1 MKGVKYMWRFF
12 IYSLIGVIFFFVPI
26 SIYGQ
31 STIMI
36 DHIVQWITL
45 LVKPVLPYYVLV
57 LIIIG
62 AIHPFINQRWNES
75 KTSMIF
81 SFFKVIGIFIA
92 FMVVFNVGP
101 AFVLKDNIGPFLYE
115 KLAIPLSVLIP
126 IGAIFLSFLV
136 GFGLLE
142 FIGVICRPIMRPI
155 FKTPGKS
162 AVDAV
167 ASFVG
172 SYSIGLLITNKVY
185 KSGGYTHKEAVVVAT
200 GFSTV
205 SATFM
210 IIVANTL
217 GIIQHWNL
225 YFWFTL
231 VVTFIVTA
239 ITVQLPPIRFEKK
252 TTYENQS
259 YKKEVRRDMP
269 LLKEPWLE
277 AKLAVKQ
284 SKTLIENVIENLR
297 DGVIMTIA
305 ILPSIMSIGFLGLII
320 TEYTPVIEYI
330 SYIFYPFISIF
341 PVENISVLAQ
351 ASTISIVE
359 MLLPAAIAQSADLA
373 TRFTVA
379 VMSVSAIIF
388 FSSVVPVILS
398 TEIKISVWKL
408 VLIWFE
414 RVVFTLLI
422 TIPFALW
429 IF

>member
-1 MKGVKYMWRFF
+1 MWKFF
-12 IYSLIGVIFFFVPI
+12 IYSLIGIICFFVPI
-26 SIYGQ
+26 TINGK
-31 STIMI
+31 STILI
-36 DHIVQWITL
+36 DHIVQWITF
-45 LVKPVLPYYVLV
+45 LVNPILPYYVLL

-62 AIHPFINQRWNES
+62 ALHPFINKKWNKS
-75 KTSMIF
+75 KTDIIF
-81 SFFKVIGIFIA
+81 SLFKVLGVFIA
-92 FMVVFNVGP
+92 FMIVFDFGP
-101 AFVLKDNIGPFLYE
+101 GFVLKESIGPFLYD

-126 IGAIFLSFLV
+126 VGAILLTFLV
-136 GFGLLE
+136 GYGLLE
-142 FIGVICRPIMRPI
+142 FIGVIMRPVMKPI

-185 KSGGYTHKEAVVVAT
+185 KNGGYTHKEAVIVAT

-205 SATFM
+205 SAIFM

-217 GIIQHWNL
+217 GIIEHWNL

-231 VVTFIVTA
+231 AVTFIVTA
-239 ITVQLPPIRFEKK
+239 ITVQLPPIRFEKN
-252 TTYENQS
+252 TTYQNQP
-259 YKKEVRRDMP
+259 YKEEKRRNMP
-269 LLKEPWLE
+269 LLKESWLE
-277 AKLAVKQ
+277 AKLAVKNAD
-284 SKTLIENVIENLR
+284 SLIGNVRENLR
-297 DGVIMTIA
+297 DGVVMTIA
-305 ILPSIMSIGFLGLII
+305 ILLSIMSIGFLGLII
-320 TEYTPVIEYI
+320 AEYTPIIEYV

-341 PVENISVLAQ
+341 PVQDVAILAQ

-359 MLLPAAIAQSADLA
+359 MLLPAAIAQTADLA
-373 TRFTVA
+373 TRFIVA

-398 TEIKISVWKL
+398 TEIKISVGKL

-414 RVVFTLLI
+414 RVVLTLLI

-429 IF
+429 LF

>member
-1 MKGVKYMWRFF
+1 MWKFF
-12 IYSLIGVIFFFVPI
+12 VYSLIGIIFFFVPI
-26 SIYGQ
+26 TISGQ

-36 DHIVQWITL
+36 DHIVQWISKL
-45 LVKPVLPYYVLV
+45 LNPILPYYVLI
-57 LIIIG
+57 LILIG
-62 AIHPFINQRWNES
+62 AAHPFINKKWNKS
-75 KTSMIF
+75 KTDIVF
-81 SFFKVIGIFIA
+81 SLFKVIGVFIA
-92 FMVVFNVGP
+92 FMVVFDFGP
-101 AFVLKDNIGPFLYE
+101 GFVLKESIGPFLYE

-126 IGAIFLSFLV
+126 IGAIFLSFLI

-185 KSGGYTHKEAVVVAT
+185 KNGGYTHKEAVVVAT

-217 GIIQHWNL
+217 GIIEYWNL

-231 VVTFIVTA
+231 AVTFIVTA
-239 ITVQLPPIRFEKK
+239 ITVQIPPIRTEK
-252 TTYENQS
+252 TTTYQDQP
-259 YKKEVRRDMP
+259 YKEEIRRDMP
-269 LLKEPWLE
+269 LLKESWLE
-277 AKLAVKQ
+277 AKIAVKN

-297 DGVIMTIA
+297 DGVVMTIA
-305 ILPSIMSIGFLGLII
+305 ILPSIMSIGFLGLIVA
-320 TEYTPVIEYI
+320 EYTPIIEYI
-330 SYIFYPFISIF
+330 SYIFYPIISIF
-341 PVENISVLAQ
+341 PVSDVAVLAQ

-398 TEIKISVWKL
+398 TEVKISVGKL
-408 VLIWFE
+408 VIIWFE

>member
-1 MKGVKYMWRFF
+1 MWKFF
-12 IYSLIGVIFFFVPI
+12 VYSLIGIIFFFVPI
-26 SIYGQ
+26 TISGQ

-36 DHIVQWITL
+36 DHIVQWISKL
-45 LVKPVLPYYVLV
+45 LNPILPYYVLI
-57 LIIIG
+57 LILIG
-62 AIHPFINQRWNES
+62 AAHPFINKKWNKS
-75 KTSMIF
+75 KTDIVF
-81 SFFKVIGIFIA
+81 SLFKVIGVFIA
-92 FMVVFNVGP
+92 FMVVFDFGP
-101 AFVLKDNIGPFLYE
+101 GFVLTESIGPFLYE

-126 IGAIFLSFLV
+126 IGAIFLSFLI

-185 KSGGYTHKEAVVVAT
+185 KDGGYTHKEAVVVAT

-217 GIIQHWNL
+217 GIIEYWNL

-231 VVTFIVTA
+231 AVTFIVTA
-239 ITVQLPPIRFEKK
+239 ITVQIPPIRTEK
-252 TTYENQS
+252 TSTYQDQS
-259 YKKEVRRDMP
+259 YKEEIRRDMP
-269 LLKEPWLE
+269 LLKESWLE
-277 AKLAVKQ
+277 AKIAVKN
-284 SKTLIENVIENLR
+284 SKTLIENITENLR
-297 DGVIMTIA
+297 DGVVMTVA

-320 TEYTPVIEYI
+320 AEYTPIIEYI
-330 SYIFYPFISIF
+330 SYIFYPIISIF
-341 PVENISVLAQ
+341 PVSDVAVLAQ

-359 MLLPAAIAQSADLA
+359 MLLPAALAQSADLA
-373 TRFTVA
+373 TRFIVA

-398 TEIKISVWKL
+398 TEVKISVGKL
-408 VLIWFE
+408 VIIWFE

>member
-1 MKGVKYMWRFF
+1 MWKFF
-12 IYSLIGVIFFFVPI
+12 VYSLIGIIFFFVPI
-26 SIYGQ
+26 TISGQ

-36 DHIVQWITL
+36 DHIVQWISKL
-45 LVKPVLPYYVLV
+45 LNPILPYYVLI
-57 LIIIG
+57 LILIG
-62 AIHPFINQRWNES
+62 AAHPFINKKWNKS
-75 KTSMIF
+75 KTDIVF
-81 SFFKVIGIFIA
+81 SLFKVIGVFIA
-92 FMVVFNVGP
+92 FMVVFDFGP
-101 AFVLKDNIGPFLYE
+101 GFVLTESIGPFLYE

-126 IGAIFLSFLV
+126 IGAIFLSFLI

-185 KSGGYTHKEAVVVAT
+185 KDGGYTHKEAVVVAT

-210 IIVANTL
+210 IFVANTL
-217 GIIQHWNL
+217 GIIEYWNL

-231 VVTFIVTA
+231 AVTFIVTA
-239 ITVQLPPIRFEKK
+239 ITVQIPPIRIEK
-252 TTYENQS
+252 TSTYQDQP
-259 YKKEVRRDMP
+259 YKEEIRRDMP
-269 LLKEPWLE
+269 LLKESWLE
-277 AKLAVKQ
+277 AKIAIKN
-284 SKTLIENVIENLR
+284 SKTLIENITENLR
-297 DGVIMTIA
+297 DGVVMTIA

-320 TEYTPVIEYI
+320 AEYTPIIEYI
-330 SYIFYPFISIF
+330 SYIFYPIISIF
-341 PVENISVLAQ
+341 PVSDVAVLAQ

-373 TRFTVA
+373 TRFIVA

-398 TEIKISVWKL
+398 TEVKISVGKL
-408 VLIWFE
+408 VIIWFE

>member
-1 MKGVKYMWRFF
+1 MWKFF
-12 IYSLIGVIFFFVPI
+12 IYSLIGIICFFVPI
-26 SIYGQ
+26 TINGK
-31 STIMI
+31 STILI
-36 DHIVQWITL
+36 DHIVQWITF
-45 LVKPVLPYYVLV
+45 LVNPILPYYVLL

-62 AIHPFINQRWNES
+62 ALHPFINKKWNKS
-75 KTSMIF
+75 KTDIIF
-81 SFFKVIGIFIA
+81 SLFKVLGVFIA
-92 FMVVFNVGP
+92 FMIVFDFGP
-101 AFVLKDNIGPFLYE
+101 GFVLKESIGPFLYD

-126 IGAIFLSFLV
+126 VGAILLTFLV
-136 GFGLLE
+136 GYGLLE
-142 FIGVICRPIMRPI
+142 FIGVIMRPVMKPI

-185 KSGGYTHKEAVVVAT
+185 KNGGYTHKEAVIVAT

-217 GIIQHWNL
+217 GIIEHWNL

-231 VVTFIVTA
+231 AVTFIVTA
-239 ITVQLPPIRFEKK
+239 ITVQLPPIRFEKN
-252 TTYENQS
+252 TTYQNQP
-259 YKKEVRRDMP
+259 YKEEKRTNMP
-269 LLKEPWLE
+269 LLKESWLE
-277 AKLAVKQ
+277 AKLAVKNAD
-284 SKTLIENVIENLR
+284 SLIGNVRENLR
-297 DGVIMTIA
+297 DGVVMTIA

-320 TEYTPVIEYI
+320 AEYTPIIEYV

-341 PVENISVLAQ
+341 PVQDVAILAQ

-359 MLLPAAIAQSADLA
+359 MLLPAAIAQTADLA
-373 TRFTVA
+373 TRFIVA

-398 TEIKISVWKL
+398 TEIKISVGKL

-414 RVVFTLLI
+414 RVVLTLLI

-429 IF
+429 LF

>member
-1 MKGVKYMWRFF
+1 MWRFF
-12 IYSLIGVIFFFVPI
+12 IYSLIGIIFFFVPVTI
-26 SIYGQ
+26 HGQ

-45 LVKPVLPYYVLV
+45 IVKPVLPYYVLI

-62 AIHPFINQRWNES
+62 AIHPFLNQRWNES
-75 KTSMIF
+75 KTNIIF
-81 SFFKVIGIFIA
+81 SLFKVVGVFIA
-92 FMVVFNVGP
+92 FMVVFNIGP
-101 AFVLKDNIGPFLYE
+101 AFVLKESIGPFLYE

-185 KSGGYTHKEAVVVAT
+185 KSGSYTHKEAVVVAT

-217 GIIQHWNL
+217 GIIQYWNL

-239 ITVQLPPIRFEKK
+239 ITVQLPPIRFEQH
-252 TTYENQS
+252 TTYKDQP
-259 YKKEVRRDMP
+259 YKKEIRRNMP
-269 LLKEPWLE
+269 LLKESWLE

-284 SKTLIENVIENLR
+284 SKSLMEHVFENLR
-297 DGVIMTIA
+297 DGVVMTIA
-305 ILPSIMSIGFLGLII
+305 ILPSIMSIGFLGLVIA
-320 TEYTPVIEYI
+320 EFTPVIEYI

-341 PVENISVLAQ
+341 PVENVGVLAQ

-398 TEIKISVWKL
+398 TEIKISVGKL

-414 RVVFTLLI
+414 RVVLILLI

>member
-1 MKGVKYMWRFF
+1 MWKFF
-12 IYSLIGVIFFFVPI
+12 IYSLIGIICFFVPI
-26 SIYGQ
+26 TINGK
-31 STIMI
+31 STILI
-36 DHIVQWITL
+36 DHIVQWITF
-45 LVKPVLPYYVLV
+45 LVNPILPYYVLL

-62 AIHPFINQRWNES
+62 ALHPFINKKWNKS
-75 KTSMIF
+75 KTDIIF
-81 SFFKVIGIFIA
+81 SLFKVLGVFIA
-92 FMVVFNVGP
+92 FMIVFDFGP
-101 AFVLKDNIGPFLYE
+101 GFVLKESIGPFLYD

-126 IGAIFLSFLV
+126 VGAILLTFLV
-136 GFGLLE
+136 GYGLLE
-142 FIGVICRPIMRPI
+142 FIGVIMRPVMKPI

-185 KSGGYTHKEAVVVAT
+185 KNGGYTHKEAVIVAT

-217 GIIQHWNL
+217 GIIEHWNL

-231 VVTFIVTA
+231 AVTFIVTA
-239 ITVQLPPIRFEKK
+239 ITVQLPPIRFEKN
-252 TTYENQS
+252 TTYQNQP
-259 YKKEVRRDMP
+259 YKEEKRRNMP
-269 LLKEPWLE
+269 LLKESWLE
-277 AKLAVKQ
+277 AKLAVKNAD
-284 SKTLIENVIENLR
+284 SLIGNVRENLR
-297 DGVIMTIA
+297 DGVVMTIA
-305 ILPSIMSIGFLGLII
+305 ILLSIMSIGFLGLII
-320 TEYTPVIEYI
+320 AEYTPIIEYV

-341 PVENISVLAQ
+341 PVQDVAILAQ

-359 MLLPAAIAQSADLA
+359 MLLPAAIAQTADLA
-373 TRFTVA
+373 TRFIVA
-379 VMSVSAIIF
+379 VMSVSAIIS

-398 TEIKISVWKL
+398 TEIKISVGKL

-414 RVVFTLLI
+414 RVVLTLLI

-429 IF
+429 LF

>member
-1 MKGVKYMWRFF
+1 MWKFF
-12 IYSLIGVIFFFVPI
+12 IYSLIGIICFFVPI
-26 SIYGQ
+26 TINGK
-31 STIMI
+31 STILI
-36 DHIVQWITL
+36 DHIVQWITY
-45 LVKPVLPYYVLV
+45 LVNPILPYYVLL

-62 AIHPFINQRWNES
+62 ALHPFINKKWNKS
-75 KTSMIF
+75 KTDIIF
-81 SFFKVIGIFIA
+81 SLFKVLGVFIA
-92 FMVVFNVGP
+92 FMIVFDFGP
-101 AFVLKDNIGPFLYE
+101 GFVLKESIGPFLYD

-126 IGAIFLSFLV
+126 VGAILLTFLV
-136 GFGLLE
+136 GYGLLE
-142 FIGVICRPIMRPI
+142 FIGVIMRPVMRPI

-185 KSGGYTHKEAVVVAT
+185 KKGGYTHKEAVIVAT

-217 GIIQHWNL
+217 GIIEHWNL

-231 VVTFIVTA
+231 AVTFIVTA
-239 ITVQLPPIRFEKK
+239 ITVQLPPIRFEKN
-252 TTYENQS
+252 TTYQNQP
-259 YKKEVRRDMP
+259 YKEEKRRNMP
-269 LLKEPWLE
+269 LLKESWLE
-277 AKLAVKQ
+277 AKLAVKNAD
-284 SKTLIENVIENLR
+284 SLIGNVRENLR
-297 DGVIMTIA
+297 DGVVMTIA

-320 TEYTPVIEYI
+320 AEYTPIIEYV

-341 PVENISVLAQ
+341 PVQDVAILAQ

-359 MLLPAAIAQSADLA
+359 MLLPAAIAQTADLA
-373 TRFTVA
+373 TRFIVG

-398 TEIKISVWKL
+398 TEIKISVGKL

-414 RVVFTLLI
+414 RVVLTLLI

-429 IF
+429 LF

>member
-1 MKGVKYMWRFF
+1 MWKFF
-12 IYSLIGVIFFFVPI
+12 IYSLIGIICFFVPI
-26 SIYGQ
+26 TINGK
-31 STIMI
+31 STILI
-36 DHIVQWITL
+36 DHIVQWITF
-45 LVKPVLPYYVLV
+45 LVNPILPYYVLL

-62 AIHPFINQRWNES
+62 ALHPFINKKWNKS
-75 KTSMIF
+75 KTDIIF
-81 SFFKVIGIFIA
+81 SLFKVLGVFIA
-92 FMVVFNVGP
+92 FMIVFDFGP
-101 AFVLKDNIGPFLYE
+101 GFVLKESIGPFLYD

-126 IGAIFLSFLV
+126 VGAILLTFLV
-136 GFGLLE
+136 GYGLLE
-142 FIGVICRPIMRPI
+142 FIGVIMRPVMKPI

-185 KSGGYTHKEAVVVAT
+185 KNGGYTHKEAVIVAT

-217 GIIQHWNL
+217 GIIEHWNL

-231 VVTFIVTA
+231 AVTFIVTA
-239 ITVQLPPIRFEKK
+239 ITVQLPPIRFEKN
-252 TTYENQS
+252 TTYQNQP
-259 YKKEVRRDMP
+259 YKEEKRRNMP
-269 LLKEPWLE
+269 LLKESWLE
-277 AKLAVKQ
+277 AKLAVKNAD
-284 SKTLIENVIENLR
+284 SLIGNVRENLR
-297 DGVIMTIA
+297 DGVVMTIA

-320 TEYTPVIEYI
+320 AEYTPIIEYV

-341 PVENISVLAQ
+341 PVQDVAILAQ

-359 MLLPAAIAQSADLA
+359 MLLPAAIAQTADLA
-373 TRFTVA
+373 TRFIVA

-398 TEIKISVWKL
+398 T
-408 VLIWFE
+408 
-414 RVVFTLLI
+414 
-422 TIPFALW
+422 
-429 IF
+429 

>member
-1 MKGVKYMWRFF
+1 MWKFF
-12 IYSLIGVIFFFVPI
+12 IYSLIGIICFFVPI
-26 SIYGQ
+26 TINGK
-31 STIMI
+31 STILI
-36 DHIVQWITL
+36 DHIVQWITF
-45 LVKPVLPYYVLV
+45 LVNPILPYYVLL

-62 AIHPFINQRWNES
+62 ALHSFINKKWNKS
-75 KTSMIF
+75 KTDIIF
-81 SFFKVIGIFIA
+81 SLFKVLGVFIA
-92 FMVVFNVGP
+92 FMIVFDFGP
-101 AFVLKDNIGPFLYE
+101 GFVLKESIGPFLYD

-126 IGAIFLSFLV
+126 VGAILLTFLV
-136 GFGLLE
+136 GYGLLE
-142 FIGVICRPIMRPI
+142 FIGVIMRPVMKPI

-185 KSGGYTHKEAVVVAT
+185 KNGGYTHKEAVIVAT

-217 GIIQHWNL
+217 GIIEHWNL

-231 VVTFIVTA
+231 AVTFIVTA
-239 ITVQLPPIRFEKK
+239 ITVQLPPIRFEKN
-252 TTYENQS
+252 TTYQNQP
-259 YKKEVRRDMP
+259 YKEEKRRNMP
-269 LLKEPWLE
+269 LLKESWLE
-277 AKLAVKQ
+277 AKLAVKNAD
-284 SKTLIENVIENLR
+284 SLIGNVRENLR
-297 DGVIMTIA
+297 DGVVMTIA

-320 TEYTPVIEYI
+320 AEYTPIIEYV

-341 PVENISVLAQ
+341 PVQDVAILAQ

-359 MLLPAAIAQSADLA
+359 MLLPAAIAQTADLA
-373 TRFTVA
+373 TRFIVA

-398 TEIKISVWKL
+398 TEIKISVGKL

-414 RVVFTLLI
+414 RVVLILLI

-429 IF
+429 LF

>member
-1 MKGVKYMWRFF
+1 MWKFF
-12 IYSLIGVIFFFVPI
+12 IYSLIGIICFFVPI
-26 SIYGQ
+26 TINGK
-31 STIMI
+31 STILI
-36 DHIVQWITL
+36 DHIVQWITY
-45 LVKPVLPYYVLV
+45 LVNPILPYYVLL

-62 AIHPFINQRWNES
+62 ALHPFINKKWNKS
-75 KTSMIF
+75 KTDIIF
-81 SFFKVIGIFIA
+81 SLFKVLGVFIA
-92 FMVVFNVGP
+92 FMIVFDFGP
-101 AFVLKDNIGPFLYE
+101 GFVLKESIGPFLYD

-126 IGAIFLSFLV
+126 VGAILLTFLV
-136 GFGLLE
+136 GYGLLE
-142 FIGVICRPIMRPI
+142 FIGVIMRPVMRPI

-185 KSGGYTHKEAVVVAT
+185 KKVGYTHKEAVIVAT

-217 GIIQHWNL
+217 GIIEHWNL

-231 VVTFIVTA
+231 AVTFIVTA
-239 ITVQLPPIRFEKK
+239 ITVQLPPIRFEKN
-252 TTYENQS
+252 TTYQNQP
-259 YKKEVRRDMP
+259 YKEEKRRNMP
-269 LLKEPWLE
+269 LLKESWLE
-277 AKLAVKQ
+277 AKLAVKNAD
-284 SKTLIENVIENLR
+284 SLIGNVRENLR
-297 DGVIMTIA
+297 DGVVMTIA

-320 TEYTPVIEYI
+320 AEYTPIIEYV

-341 PVENISVLAQ
+341 PVQDVAILAQ

-359 MLLPAAIAQSADLA
+359 MLLPAAIAQTADLA
-373 TRFTVA
+373 TRFIVG

-398 TEIKISVWKL
+398 TEIKISVGKL

-414 RVVFTLLI
+414 RVVLTLLI

-429 IF
+429 LF

>member
-1 MKGVKYMWRFF
+1 MWKFF
-12 IYSLIGVIFFFVPI
+12 IYSLIGIICFFVPI
-26 SIYGQ
+26 TINGK
-31 STIMI
+31 STILI
-36 DHIVQWITL
+36 DHIVQWITF
-45 LVKPVLPYYVLV
+45 LVNPILPYYVLL

-62 AIHPFINQRWNES
+62 ALHPFINKKWNKS
-75 KTSMIF
+75 KTDIIF
-81 SFFKVIGIFIA
+81 SLFKVLGVFIA
-92 FMVVFNVGP
+92 FMIVFDFGP
-101 AFVLKDNIGPFLYE
+101 GFVLKESIGPFLYD

-126 IGAIFLSFLV
+126 VGAILLTFLV
-136 GFGLLE
+136 VYGLLE
-142 FIGVICRPIMRPI
+142 FIGVIMRPVMRPI

-185 KSGGYTHKEAVVVAT
+185 KNGGYTHKEAVIVAT

-217 GIIQHWNL
+217 GIIEHWNL

-231 VVTFIVTA
+231 AVTFIVTA
-239 ITVQLPPIRFEKK
+239 ITVQLPPIRFEKN
-252 TTYENQS
+252 TTYQNQP
-259 YKKEVRRDMP
+259 YKEEKRRNMP
-269 LLKEPWLE
+269 LLKESWLE
-277 AKLAVKQ
+277 AKLAVKNAD
-284 SKTLIENVIENLR
+284 SLIGNVRENLR
-297 DGVIMTIA
+297 DGVVMTIA

-320 TEYTPVIEYI
+320 AEYTPIIEYV

-341 PVENISVLAQ
+341 PVQDVAILAQ

-359 MLLPAAIAQSADLA
+359 MLLPAAIAQTADLA
-373 TRFTVA
+373 TRFIVA

-398 TEIKISVWKL
+398 TEIKISVGKL

-414 RVVFTLLI
+414 RVVLTLLI

-429 IF
+429 LF

>member
-1 MKGVKYMWRFF
+1 MWRFF
-12 IYSLIGVIFFFVPI
+12 IYSLIGIIFFFVPVTI
-26 SIYGQ
+26 HGQ

-45 LVKPVLPYYVLV
+45 IVKPVLPYYVLI

-62 AIHPFINQRWNES
+62 AIHPFLNQRWNES
-75 KTSMIF
+75 KTNIIF
-81 SFFKVIGIFIA
+81 SLFKVVGVFIA
-92 FMVVFNVGP
+92 FMVVFNIGP
-101 AFVLKDNIGPFLYE
+101 AFVLKESIGPFLYE

-172 SYSIGLLITNKVY
+172 SYLIGLLITNKVY
-185 KSGGYTHKEAVVVAT
+185 KSGSYTHKEAVVVAT

-217 GIIQHWNL
+217 GIIQYWNL

-239 ITVQLPPIRFEKK
+239 ITVQLPPIRFEQH
-252 TTYENQS
+252 TTYKDQP
-259 YKKEVRRDMP
+259 YKKEIRRNMP
-269 LLKEPWLE
+269 LLKESWLE

-284 SKTLIENVIENLR
+284 SKSLMEHVFENLR
-297 DGVIMTIA
+297 DGVVMTIA
-305 ILPSIMSIGFLGLII
+305 ILPSIMSIGFLGLVIA
-320 TEYTPVIEYI
+320 EFTPVIEYI

-341 PVENISVLAQ
+341 PVENVGVLAQ

-398 TEIKISVWKL
+398 TEIKISVGKL

-414 RVVFTLLI
+414 RVVLTLLI

>member
-1 MKGVKYMWRFF
+1 MWKFF
-12 IYSLIGVIFFFVPI
+12 VYSLIGIIFFFVPI
-26 SIYGQ
+26 TISGQ

-36 DHIVQWITL
+36 DHIVQWISKL
-45 LVKPVLPYYVLV
+45 LNPILPYYVLI
-57 LIIIG
+57 LILIG
-62 AIHPFINQRWNES
+62 AAHPFINKKWNKS
-75 KTSMIF
+75 KTDIVF
-81 SFFKVIGIFIA
+81 SLFKIIGVFIA
-92 FMVVFNVGP
+92 FMVVFDFGP
-101 AFVLKDNIGPFLYE
+101 GFVLTESIGPFLYE

-126 IGAIFLSFLV
+126 IGAIFLSFLI

-185 KSGGYTHKEAVVVAT
+185 KDGGYTHKEAVVVAT

-217 GIIQHWNL
+217 GIIEYWNL

-231 VVTFIVTA
+231 AVTFIVTA
-239 ITVQLPPIRFEKK
+239 ITVQIPPIRTEK
-252 TTYENQS
+252 TTTYQGQP
-259 YKKEVRRDMP
+259 YKEEIRRDMP
-269 LLKEPWLE
+269 LLKESWLE
-277 AKLAVKQ
+277 AKIAVKN

-297 DGVIMTIA
+297 DGVVMTIA

-320 TEYTPVIEYI
+320 AEYTPIIEYI
-330 SYIFYPFISIF
+330 AYIFYPIISIF
-341 PVENISVLAQ
+341 PVSDVAVLAQ

-398 TEIKISVWKL
+398 TEVKISVGKL
-408 VLIWFE
+408 VIIWFE
-414 RVVFTLLI
+414 RVILTLLI

>member
-1 MKGVKYMWRFF
+1 
-12 IYSLIGVIFFFVPI
+12 SLIGIICFFVPI
-26 SIYGQ
+26 TINGK
-31 STIMI
+31 STILI
-36 DHIVQWITL
+36 DHIVQWITF
-45 LVKPVLPYYVLV
+45 LVNPILPYYVLL

-62 AIHPFINQRWNES
+62 ALHPFINKKWNKS
-75 KTSMIF
+75 KTDIIF
-81 SFFKVIGIFIA
+81 SLFKVLGVFIA
-92 FMVVFNVGP
+92 FMIVFDFGP
-101 AFVLKDNIGPFLYE
+101 GFVLKESIGPFLYD

-126 IGAIFLSFLV
+126 VGAILLTFLV
-136 GFGLLE
+136 GYGLLE
-142 FIGVICRPIMRPI
+142 FIGVIMRPVMKPI

-185 KSGGYTHKEAVVVAT
+185 KNGGYTHKEAVIVAT

-217 GIIQHWNL
+217 GIIEHWNL

-231 VVTFIVTA
+231 AVTFIVTA
-239 ITVQLPPIRFEKK
+239 ITVQLPPIRFEKN
-252 TTYENQS
+252 TTYQNQP
-259 YKKEVRRDMP
+259 YKEEKRRNMP
-269 LLKEPWLE
+269 LLKESWLE
-277 AKLAVKQ
+277 AKLAVKNAD
-284 SKTLIENVIENLR
+284 SLIGNVRENLR
-297 DGVIMTIA
+297 DGVVMTIA
-305 ILPSIMSIGFLGLII
+305 ILLSIMSIGFLGLII
-320 TEYTPVIEYI
+320 AEYTPIIEYV

-341 PVENISVLAQ
+341 PVQDVAILAQ

-359 MLLPAAIAQSADLA
+359 MLLPAAIAQTADLA
-373 TRFTVA
+373 TRFIVA

-398 TEIKISVWKL
+398 TEIKISVGKL

-414 RVVFTLLI
+414 RVVLTLLI

-429 IF
+429 LF

>member
-1 MKGVKYMWRFF
+1 MWKFF
-12 IYSLIGVIFFFVPI
+12 IYSLIGIICFFVPI
-26 SIYGQ
+26 TINGK
-31 STIMI
+31 STILI
-36 DHIVQWITL
+36 DHIVQWITF
-45 LVKPVLPYYVLV
+45 LVNPILPYYVLL

-62 AIHPFINQRWNES
+62 ALHPFINKKWNKS
-75 KTSMIF
+75 KTDIIF
-81 SFFKVIGIFIA
+81 SLFKVLGVFIA
-92 FMVVFNVGP
+92 FMIVFDFGP
-101 AFVLKDNIGPFLYE
+101 GFVLKESIGPFLYD

-126 IGAIFLSFLV
+126 VGAILLTFLV
-136 GFGLLE
+136 GYGLLE
-142 FIGVICRPIMRPI
+142 FIGVIMRPVMKPI

-185 KSGGYTHKEAVVVAT
+185 KNGGYTHKEAVIVAT

-217 GIIQHWNL
+217 GIIEHWNL

-231 VVTFIVTA
+231 AVTFIVTA
-239 ITVQLPPIRFEKK
+239 ITVQLPPIRFEKN
-252 TTYENQS
+252 TTYQNQP
-259 YKKEVRRDMP
+259 YKEEKRRNMP
-269 LLKEPWLE
+269 LLKESWLE
-277 AKLAVKQ
+277 AKLAVKNAD
-284 SKTLIENVIENLR
+284 SLIGNVRENLR
-297 DGVIMTIA
+297 DGVVMTIA
-305 ILPSIMSIGFLGLII
+305 ILLSIMSIGFLGLII
-320 TEYTPVIEYI
+320 AEYTPIIEYV

-341 PVENISVLAQ
+341 PVQDVAILAQ

-359 MLLPAAIAQSADLA
+359 MLLPAAIAQTADLA
-373 TRFTVA
+373 TRFIVA

-398 TEIKISVWKL
+398 TEIKISVGKL

-414 RVVFTLLI
+414 RVVLTLLI

-429 IF
+429 LF

>member
-1 MKGVKYMWRFF
+1 MWKFF
-12 IYSLIGVIFFFVPI
+12 IYSLIGIIFFFVPI
-26 SIYGQ
+26 TISGQ

-36 DHIVQWITL
+36 DHIVQWISKL
-45 LVKPVLPYYVLV
+45 LNPILPYYVLI
-57 LIIIG
+57 LILIG
-62 AIHPFINQRWNES
+62 AAHPFINKKWNKS
-75 KTSMIF
+75 KTDIVF
-81 SFFKVIGIFIA
+81 SLFKVIGVFIA
-92 FMVVFNVGP
+92 FMVVFDFGP
-101 AFVLKDNIGPFLYE
+101 GFVLIESIGPFLYE

-126 IGAIFLSFLV
+126 IGAIFLSFLI

-155 FKTPGKS
+155 FKTPEKS

-185 KSGGYTHKEAVVVAT
+185 KDGGYTHKEAVVVAT

-217 GIIQHWNL
+217 GIIEYWNL

-239 ITVQLPPIRFEKK
+239 ITVQIPPIRTEK
-252 TTYENQS
+252 TSTYQDQP
-259 YKKEVRRDMP
+259 YKEEIRRDMP
-269 LLKEPWLE
+269 LLKESWLE
-277 AKLAVKQ
+277 AKIAVKN
-284 SKTLIENVIENLR
+284 SKTLIENITENLR
-297 DGVIMTIA
+297 DGVVMTIA

-320 TEYTPVIEYI
+320 AEYTPIIEYI
-330 SYIFYPFISIF
+330 SYIFYPIISIF
-341 PVENISVLAQ
+341 PVSDVAVLAQ

-373 TRFTVA
+373 TRFIVA

-398 TEIKISVWKL
+398 TEVKISVGKL
-408 VLIWFE
+408 VIIWFE

>member
-1 MKGVKYMWRFF
+1 MWKFF
-12 IYSLIGVIFFFVPI
+12 IYSLIGIICFFVPI
-26 SIYGQ
+26 TINGK
-31 STIMI
+31 STILI
-36 DHIVQWITL
+36 DHIVQWITF
-45 LVKPVLPYYVLV
+45 LVNPILPYYVLL

-62 AIHPFINQRWNES
+62 ALHPFINKKWNKS
-75 KTSMIF
+75 KTDIIF
-81 SFFKVIGIFIA
+81 SLFKVLGVFIA
-92 FMVVFNVGP
+92 FMIVFDFGP
-101 AFVLKDNIGPFLYE
+101 GFVLKESIGPFLYD

-126 IGAIFLSFLV
+126 IGAILLTFLV
-136 GFGLLE
+136 GYGLLE
-142 FIGVICRPIMRPI
+142 FIGVIMRPVMRPI

-185 KSGGYTHKEAVVVAT
+185 KSGGYTHKEAVIVAT

-217 GIIQHWNL
+217 GIIEHWNL

-231 VVTFIVTA
+231 AVTFIVTA
-239 ITVQLPPIRFEKK
+239 ITVQLPPIRFEKN
-252 TTYENQS
+252 TTYQNQP
-259 YKKEVRRDMP
+259 YKEEKRRDMP
-269 LLKEPWLE
+269 LLKESWLE
-277 AKLAVKQ
+277 AKLAVKNAD
-284 SKTLIENVIENLR
+284 SLIGNVRENLR
-297 DGVIMTIA
+297 DGVVMTIA

-320 TEYTPVIEYI
+320 AEYTPIVEYV

-341 PVENISVLAQ
+341 PVQDVAILAQ

-359 MLLPAAIAQSADLA
+359 MLLPAAIAQTADLA
-373 TRFTVA
+373 TRFIVA

-398 TEIKISVWKL
+398 TEIKISVGKL

-414 RVVFTLLI
+414 RVVLTLLI

-429 IF
+429 LF

>member
-1 MKGVKYMWRFF
+1 MWKFF
-12 IYSLIGVIFFFVPI
+12 VYSLIGIIFFFVPI
-26 SIYGQ
+26 TISGQ

-36 DHIVQWITL
+36 DHIVQWISKL
-45 LVKPVLPYYVLV
+45 LNPILPYYVLI
-57 LIIIG
+57 LILIG
-62 AIHPFINQRWNES
+62 AAQPFINKKWNKS
-75 KTSMIF
+75 KTDIVF
-81 SFFKVIGIFIA
+81 SLFKVIGVFIA
-92 FMVVFNVGP
+92 FMVVFDFGP
-101 AFVLKDNIGPFLYE
+101 GFVLKESIGPFLYE

-126 IGAIFLSFLV
+126 IGAIFLSFLI

-185 KSGGYTHKEAVVVAT
+185 KNGGYTHKEAVVVAT

-217 GIIQHWNL
+217 GIIEYWNL

-231 VVTFIVTA
+231 AVTFIVTA
-239 ITVQLPPIRFEKK
+239 ITVQIPPIRTEK
-252 TTYENQS
+252 TTTYQDQP
-259 YKKEVRRDMP
+259 YKEEIRRDMP
-269 LLKEPWLE
+269 LLKESWLE
-277 AKLAVKQ
+277 AKIAVKN

-297 DGVIMTIA
+297 DGVVMTIA
-305 ILPSIMSIGFLGLII
+305 ILPSIMSIGFLGLIVA
-320 TEYTPVIEYI
+320 EYTPIIEYI
-330 SYIFYPFISIF
+330 SYIFYPIISIF
-341 PVENISVLAQ
+341 PVSDVAVLAQ

-398 TEIKISVWKL
+398 TEVKISVGKL
-408 VLIWFE
+408 VIIWFE

>member
-1 MKGVKYMWRFF
+1 MWKFF
-12 IYSLIGVIFFFVPI
+12 VYSLIGIIFFFVPVTI
-26 SIYGQ
+26 SGQ

-36 DHIVQWITL
+36 DHIVQWISKL
-45 LVKPVLPYYVLV
+45 LNPILPYYVLI
-57 LIIIG
+57 LILIG
-62 AIHPFINQRWNES
+62 AAHPFINKKWNKS
-75 KTSMIF
+75 KTDIVF
-81 SFFKVIGIFIA
+81 SLFKIIGVFIA
-92 FMVVFNVGP
+92 FMVVFDFGP
-101 AFVLKDNIGPFLYE
+101 GFVLTESIGPFLYE

-126 IGAIFLSFLV
+126 IGAIFLSFLI

-185 KSGGYTHKEAVVVAT
+185 KDGGYTHKEAVVVAT

-217 GIIQHWNL
+217 GIIEYWNL

-231 VVTFIVTA
+231 AVTFIVTA
-239 ITVQLPPIRFEKK
+239 ITVQIPPIRTEK
-252 TTYENQS
+252 TTTYQGQP
-259 YKKEVRRDMP
+259 YKEEIRRDMP
-269 LLKEPWLE
+269 LLKESWLE
-277 AKLAVKQ
+277 AKIAVKN

-297 DGVIMTIA
+297 DGVVMTIA

-320 TEYTPVIEYI
+320 AEYTPIIEYI
-330 SYIFYPFISIF
+330 AYIFYPIISIF
-341 PVENISVLAQ
+341 PVSDVAVLAQ

-398 TEIKISVWKL
+398 TEVKISVGKL
-408 VLIWFE
+408 VIIWFE
-414 RVVFTLLI
+414 RVILTLLI

>member
-1 MKGVKYMWRFF
+1 MWRFF
-12 IYSLIGVIFFFVPI
+12 IYSLIGIIFFFVPVTI
-26 SIYGQ
+26 QGQ

-45 LVKPVLPYYVLV
+45 IVKPVLPYYVLI

-62 AIHPFINQRWNES
+62 AIHPFLNQRWNES
-75 KTSMIF
+75 KTNIIF
-81 SFFKVIGIFIA
+81 SLFKVVGVFIA
-92 FMVVFNVGP
+92 FMVVFNIGP
-101 AFVLKDNIGPFLYE
+101 AFVLKESIGPFLYE

-185 KSGGYTHKEAVVVAT
+185 KSGSYTHKEAVVVAT

-239 ITVQLPPIRFEKK
+239 ITVQLPPIRFEKH
-252 TTYENQS
+252 TTYKDQPYQE
-259 YKKEVRRDMP
+259 EIRRNMP
-269 LLKEPWLE
+269 LLKESWLE

-284 SKTLIENVIENLR
+284 SKSLIDNVFENLR
-297 DGVIMTIA
+297 DGVVMTIA
-305 ILPSIMSIGFLGLII
+305 ILPSIMSIGFLGLVIA
-320 TEYTPVIEYI
+320 EFTPVIEYI

-341 PVENISVLAQ
+341 PVENVGVLAQ

-398 TEIKISVWKL
+398 TEIKISIGKL
-408 VLIWFE
+408 VIIWFE
-414 RVVFTLLI
+414 RVVLTLLI

>member
-1 MKGVKYMWRFF
+1 MWKFF
-12 IYSLIGVIFFFVPI
+12 IYSLIGIICFFVPI
-26 SIYGQ
+26 TINGK
-31 STIMI
+31 STILI
-36 DHIVQWITL
+36 DHIVQWITF
-45 LVKPVLPYYVLV
+45 LVNPILPYYVLL

-62 AIHPFINQRWNES
+62 ALHPFINKKWNKS
-75 KTSMIF
+75 KTDIIF
-81 SFFKVIGIFIA
+81 SLFKVLGVFIA
-92 FMVVFNVGP
+92 FMIVFDFGP
-101 AFVLKDNIGPFLYE
+101 GFVLKESIGPFLYD

-126 IGAIFLSFLV
+126 VGAILLTFLV
-136 GFGLLE
+136 GYGLLE
-142 FIGVICRPIMRPI
+142 FIGVIMRPVMKPI

-185 KSGGYTHKEAVVVAT
+185 KNGGYTHKEAVIVAT

-217 GIIQHWNL
+217 GIIEHWNL

-231 VVTFIVTA
+231 AVTFIVTA
-239 ITVQLPPIRFEKK
+239 ITVQLPPIRFEKN
-252 TTYENQS
+252 TTYQNQP
-259 YKKEVRRDMP
+259 YKEEKRRNMP
-269 LLKEPWLE
+269 LLKESWLE
-277 AKLAVKQ
+277 AKLAVKNAD
-284 SKTLIENVIENLR
+284 SLIGNVRENLR
-297 DGVIMTIA
+297 DGVVMTIA
-305 ILPSIMSIGFLGLII
+305 ILLSIMSIGFLVLII
-320 TEYTPVIEYI
+320 AEYTPIIEYV

-341 PVENISVLAQ
+341 PVQDVAILAQ

-359 MLLPAAIAQSADLA
+359 MLLPAAIAQTADLA
-373 TRFTVA
+373 TRFIVA

-398 TEIKISVWKL
+398 TEIKISVGKL

-414 RVVFTLLI
+414 RVVLTLLI

-429 IF
+429 LF

>member
-1 MKGVKYMWRFF
+1 MWKFF
-12 IYSLIGVIFFFVPI
+12 IYSLIGIICFFVPI
-26 SIYGQ
+26 TINGK
-31 STIMI
+31 STILI
-36 DHIVQWITL
+36 DHIVQWITY
-45 LVKPVLPYYVLV
+45 LVNPILPYYVLL

-62 AIHPFINQRWNES
+62 ALHPFINKKWNKS
-75 KTSMIF
+75 KTDIIF
-81 SFFKVIGIFIA
+81 SLFKVLGVFIA
-92 FMVVFNVGP
+92 FMIVFDFGP
-101 AFVLKDNIGPFLYE
+101 GFVLKESIGPFLYD

-126 IGAIFLSFLV
+126 VGAILLTFLV
-136 GFGLLE
+136 GYGLLE
-142 FIGVICRPIMRPI
+142 FIGVIMRPVMRPI

-185 KSGGYTHKEAVVVAT
+185 KKGGYTHKEAVIVAT

-217 GIIQHWNL
+217 GIIEHWNL

-231 VVTFIVTA
+231 AVTFIVTA
-239 ITVQLPPIRFEKK
+239 ITVQLPPIRFEKN
-252 TTYENQS
+252 TTYQNQP
-259 YKKEVRRDMP
+259 YKEEKRRNMP
-269 LLKEPWLE
+269 LLKESWLE
-277 AKLAVKQ
+277 AKLAVKNAD
-284 SKTLIENVIENLR
+284 SLIGNVRENLR
-297 DGVIMTIA
+297 DGVVMTIA

-320 TEYTPVIEYI
+320 AEYTPIIEYV

-341 PVENISVLAQ
+341 PVQDVAILAQ

-359 MLLPAAIAQSADLA
+359 MLLPAAIAQTADLA
-373 TRFTVA
+373 TRFIVA

-388 FSSVVPVILS
+388 FSSVVPMILS
-398 TEIKISVWKL
+398 TEIKISVGKL

-414 RVVFTLLI
+414 RVVLTLLI

-429 IF
+429 LF

>member
-1 MKGVKYMWRFF
+1 MWKFF
-12 IYSLIGVIFFFVPI
+12 IYSLIGIICFFVPI
-26 SIYGQ
+26 TINGK
-31 STIMI
+31 STILI
-36 DHIVQWITL
+36 DHIVQWITF
-45 LVKPVLPYYVLV
+45 LVNPILPYYVLL

-62 AIHPFINQRWNES
+62 VLHPFINKKWNKS
-75 KTSMIF
+75 KTDIIF
-81 SFFKVIGIFIA
+81 SLFKVLGVFIA
-92 FMVVFNVGP
+92 FMIVFDFGP
-101 AFVLKDNIGPFLYE
+101 GFVLKESIGPFLYD

-126 IGAIFLSFLV
+126 VGAILLTFLV
-136 GFGLLE
+136 GYGLLE
-142 FIGVICRPIMRPI
+142 FIGVIMRPVMKPI

-185 KSGGYTHKEAVVVAT
+185 KNGGYTHKEAVIVAT

-217 GIIQHWNL
+217 GIIEHWNL

-231 VVTFIVTA
+231 AVTFIVTA
-239 ITVQLPPIRFEKK
+239 ITVQLPPIRFEKN
-252 TTYENQS
+252 TTYQNQP
-259 YKKEVRRDMP
+259 YKEEKRRNIP
-269 LLKEPWLE
+269 LLKESWLE
-277 AKLAVKQ
+277 AKLAVKNAD
-284 SKTLIENVIENLR
+284 SLIGNVRENLR
-297 DGVIMTIA
+297 DGVVMTIA

-320 TEYTPVIEYI
+320 AEYTPIIEYV

-341 PVENISVLAQ
+341 PVQDVAILAQ

-359 MLLPAAIAQSADLA
+359 MLLPAAIAQTADLA
-373 TRFTVA
+373 TRFIVA

-398 TEIKISVWKL
+398 TEIKISVGKL

-414 RVVFTLLI
+414 RVVLTLLI

-429 IF
+429 LF

>member
-1 MKGVKYMWRFF
+1 MWKFF
-12 IYSLIGVIFFFVPI
+12 VYSLIGIIFFFVPVTI
-26 SIYGQ
+26 SGQ

-36 DHIVQWITL
+36 DHIVQWISKL
-45 LVKPVLPYYVLV
+45 LNPILPYYVLI
-57 LIIIG
+57 LILIG
-62 AIHPFINQRWNES
+62 AAHPFINKKWNKS
-75 KTSMIF
+75 KTDIVF
-81 SFFKVIGIFIA
+81 SLFKIIGVFIA
-92 FMVVFNVGP
+92 FMVVFDFGP
-101 AFVLKDNIGPFLYE
+101 GFVLTESIGPFLYE

-126 IGAIFLSFLV
+126 IGAIFLSFLI

-185 KSGGYTHKEAVVVAT
+185 KDGGYTHKEAVVVAT

-217 GIIQHWNL
+217 GIIEYWNL

-231 VVTFIVTA
+231 AVTFIVTA
-239 ITVQLPPIRFEKK
+239 ITVQIPPIRTEK
-252 TTYENQS
+252 TTTYQGQP
-259 YKKEVRRDMP
+259 YKEEIRRDMP
-269 LLKEPWLE
+269 LLKESWLE
-277 AKLAVKQ
+277 AKIAVKN

-297 DGVIMTIA
+297 DGVVMTIA

-320 TEYTPVIEYI
+320 AEYTPIIEYI
-330 SYIFYPFISIF
+330 AYIFYPIISIF
-341 PVENISVLAQ
+341 PVSDIAVLAQ

-398 TEIKISVWKL
+398 TEVKISVGKL
-408 VLIWFE
+408 VIIWFE
-414 RVVFTLLI
+414 RVILTLLI

>member
-1 MKGVKYMWRFF
+1 MWKFF
-12 IYSLIGVIFFFVPI
+12 IYSLIGIICFFVPI
-26 SIYGQ
+26 TINGK
-31 STIMI
+31 STILI
-36 DHIVQWITL
+36 DHIVQWITF
-45 LVKPVLPYYVLV
+45 LVNPILPYYVLL

-62 AIHPFINQRWNES
+62 ALHPFINKKWNKS
-75 KTSMIF
+75 KTDIIF
-81 SFFKVIGIFIA
+81 SLFKVLGVFIA
-92 FMVVFNVGP
+92 FMIVFDFGP
-101 AFVLKDNIGPFLYE
+101 GFVLKESIGPFLYD

-126 IGAIFLSFLV
+126 VGAILLTFLV
-136 GFGLLE
+136 GYGLLE
-142 FIGVICRPIMRPI
+142 FIGVIMRPVMKPI

-185 KSGGYTHKEAVVVAT
+185 KNGGYTHKEAVIVAT

-217 GIIQHWNL
+217 GIIEHWNL

-231 VVTFIVTA
+231 AVTFIVTA
-239 ITVQLPPIRFEKK
+239 ITVQLPPIRFEKN
-252 TTYENQS
+252 TTYQNQP
-259 YKKEVRRDMP
+259 YKEEKRRNMP
-269 LLKEPWLE
+269 LLKESWLE
-277 AKLAVKQ
+277 VKLAVKNAD
-284 SKTLIENVIENLR
+284 SLIGNVRENLR
-297 DGVIMTIA
+297 DGVVMTIA
-305 ILPSIMSIGFLGLII
+305 ILLSIMSIGFLGLII
-320 TEYTPVIEYI
+320 AEYTPIIEYV

-341 PVENISVLAQ
+341 PVQDVAILAQ

-359 MLLPAAIAQSADLA
+359 MLLPAAIAQTADLA
-373 TRFTVA
+373 TRFIVA

-398 TEIKISVWKL
+398 TEIKISVGKL

-414 RVVFTLLI
+414 RVVLTLLI

-429 IF
+429 LF

>member
-1 MKGVKYMWRFF
+1 MWKFF
-12 IYSLIGVIFFFVPI
+12 IYSLIGIICFFVPI
-26 SIYGQ
+26 TINGK
-31 STIMI
+31 STILI
-36 DHIVQWITL
+36 DHIVQWITF
-45 LVKPVLPYYVLV
+45 LVNPILPYYVLL

-62 AIHPFINQRWNES
+62 ALHPFINKKWNKS
-75 KTSMIF
+75 KTDIIF
-81 SFFKVIGIFIA
+81 SLFKVLGVFIA
-92 FMVVFNVGP
+92 FMIVFDFGP
-101 AFVLKDNIGPFLYE
+101 GFVLKESIGPFLYD

-126 IGAIFLSFLV
+126 VGAILLTFLV
-136 GFGLLE
+136 GYGLLE
-142 FIGVICRPIMRPI
+142 FIGVIMRPVMKPI

-185 KSGGYTHKEAVVVAT
+185 KNGGYTHKEAVIVAT

-205 SATFM
+205 SATFI

-217 GIIQHWNL
+217 GIIEHWNL

-231 VVTFIVTA
+231 AVTFIVTA
-239 ITVQLPPIRFEKK
+239 ITVQLPPIRFEKN
-252 TTYENQS
+252 TTYQNQP
-259 YKKEVRRDMP
+259 YKEEKRRNMP
-269 LLKEPWLE
+269 LLKESWLE
-277 AKLAVKQ
+277 AKLAVKNAD
-284 SKTLIENVIENLR
+284 SLIGNVRENLR
-297 DGVIMTIA
+297 DGVVMTIA

-320 TEYTPVIEYI
+320 AEYTPIIEYV

-341 PVENISVLAQ
+341 PVQDVAILAQ

-359 MLLPAAIAQSADLA
+359 MLLPAAIAQTADLA
-373 TRFTVA
+373 TRFIVA

-398 TEIKISVWKL
+398 TEIKISVGKL

-414 RVVFTLLI
+414 RVVLTLLI

-429 IF
+429 LF

>member
-1 MKGVKYMWRFF
+1 MWRFF
-12 IYSLIGVIFFFVPI
+12 IYSLIGIIFFFVPVTI
-26 SIYGQ
+26 HGQ

-45 LVKPVLPYYVLV
+45 IVKPVLPYYVLI

-62 AIHPFINQRWNES
+62 AIHPFLNQRWNES
-75 KTSMIF
+75 KTNIIF
-81 SFFKVIGIFIA
+81 SLFKVVGVFIA
-92 FMVVFNVGP
+92 FMVVFNIGP
-101 AFVLKDNIGPFLYE
+101 AVVLKESIGPFLYE

-185 KSGGYTHKEAVVVAT
+185 KSGSYTHKEAVVVAT

-239 ITVQLPPIRFEKK
+239 ITVQLPPIRFEKH
-252 TTYENQS
+252 TTYKDQP
-259 YKKEVRRDMP
+259 YKKEIRRNMP
-269 LLKEPWLE
+269 LLKESWLE

-284 SKTLIENVIENLR
+284 SKSLMEHVFENLR
-297 DGVIMTIA
+297 DGVVMTIA
-305 ILPSIMSIGFLGLII
+305 ILPSIMSIGFLGLVIA
-320 TEYTPVIEYI
+320 EFTPVIEYI

-341 PVENISVLAQ
+341 PVENVGVLAQ

-398 TEIKISVWKL
+398 TEIKISVGKL

-414 RVVFTLLI
+414 RVVLTLLI

>member
-1 MKGVKYMWRFF
+1 MWKFF
-12 IYSLIGVIFFFVPI
+12 IYSLIGIICFFVPI
-26 SIYGQ
+26 TINGK
-31 STIMI
+31 STILI
-36 DHIVQWITL
+36 DHIVQWITF
-45 LVKPVLPYYVLV
+45 LVNPILPYYVLL

-62 AIHPFINQRWNES
+62 ALHPFINKKWNKS
-75 KTSMIF
+75 KTDIIF
-81 SFFKVIGIFIA
+81 SLFKVLGVFIA
-92 FMVVFNVGP
+92 FMIVFDFGP
-101 AFVLKDNIGPFLYE
+101 GFVLKESIGPFLYD

-126 IGAIFLSFLV
+126 VGAILLTFLV
-136 GFGLLE
+136 GYGLLE
-142 FIGVICRPIMRPI
+142 FIGVIMRPVMKTI

-185 KSGGYTHKEAVVVAT
+185 KNGGYTHKEAVIVAT

-217 GIIQHWNL
+217 GIIEHWNL

-231 VVTFIVTA
+231 AVTFIVTA
-239 ITVQLPPIRFEKK
+239 ITVQLPPIRFEKN
-252 TTYENQS
+252 TTYQNQP
-259 YKKEVRRDMP
+259 YKEEKRRNMP
-269 LLKEPWLE
+269 LLKESWLE
-277 AKLAVKQ
+277 AKLAVKNAD
-284 SKTLIENVIENLR
+284 SLIGNVRENLR
-297 DGVIMTIA
+297 DGVVMTIA

-320 TEYTPVIEYI
+320 AEYTPIIEYV

-341 PVENISVLAQ
+341 PVQDVAILAQ

-359 MLLPAAIAQSADLA
+359 MLLPAAIAQTADLA
-373 TRFTVA
+373 TRFIVA

-398 TEIKISVWKL
+398 TEIKISVGKL

-414 RVVFTLLI
+414 RVVLTLLI

-429 IF
+429 LF

>member
-1 MKGVKYMWRFF
+1 MWKFF
-12 IYSLIGVIFFFVPI
+12 VYSLIGIIFFFVPVTI
-26 SIYGQ
+26 SGQ

-36 DHIVQWITL
+36 DHIVQWISKL
-45 LVKPVLPYYVLV
+45 LNPILPYYVLI
-57 LIIIG
+57 LILIG
-62 AIHPFINQRWNES
+62 AAHPFINKKWKKS
-75 KTSMIF
+75 KIDIVF
-81 SFFKVIGIFIA
+81 SLFKIIGVFIA
-92 FMVVFNVGP
+92 FMVVFDFGP
-101 AFVLKDNIGPFLYE
+101 GFVLTESIGPFLYE

-126 IGAIFLSFLV
+126 IGAIFLSFLI

-185 KSGGYTHKEAVVVAT
+185 KDGGYTHKEAVVVAT

-217 GIIQHWNL
+217 GIIEYWNL

-231 VVTFIVTA
+231 AVTFIVTA
-239 ITVQLPPIRFEKK
+239 ITVQIPPIRTEK
-252 TTYENQS
+252 TTTYQGQP
-259 YKKEVRRDMP
+259 YKEEIRRDMP
-269 LLKEPWLE
+269 LLKESWLE
-277 AKLAVKQ
+277 AKIAVKN

-297 DGVIMTIA
+297 DGVVMTIA

-320 TEYTPVIEYI
+320 AEYTPIIEYI
-330 SYIFYPFISIF
+330 AYIFYPIISIF
-341 PVENISVLAQ
+341 PVSDVAVLAQ

-398 TEIKISVWKL
+398 TEVKISVGKL
-408 VLIWFE
+408 VIIWFE
-414 RVVFTLLI
+414 RVILTLLI

>member
-1 MKGVKYMWRFF
+1 MWKFF
-12 IYSLIGVIFFFVPI
+12 VYSLIGIIFFFVPI
-26 SIYGQ
+26 TISGQ

-36 DHIVQWITL
+36 DHIVQWISKL
-45 LVKPVLPYYVLV
+45 LNPILPYYVLI
-57 LIIIG
+57 LILIG
-62 AIHPFINQRWNES
+62 AAHPFINKKWNKS
-75 KTSMIF
+75 KTDIVF
-81 SFFKVIGIFIA
+81 SLFKVIGVFIA
-92 FMVVFNVGP
+92 FMVVFDFGP
-101 AFVLKDNIGPFLYE
+101 GFVLKESIGPFLYE

-126 IGAIFLSFLV
+126 IGAIFLSFLI

-185 KSGGYTHKEAVVVAT
+185 KNGGYTHKEAVVVAT

-217 GIIQHWNL
+217 GIIEYWNL

-231 VVTFIVTA
+231 AVTFIVTA
-239 ITVQLPPIRFEKK
+239 ITVQIPPIRTEK
-252 TTYENQS
+252 TTTYQDKP
-259 YKKEVRRDMP
+259 YKEEIRRDMP
-269 LLKEPWLE
+269 LLKESWLE
-277 AKLAVKQ
+277 AKIAVKD

-297 DGVIMTIA
+297 DGVVMTIA
-305 ILPSIMSIGFLGLII
+305 ILPSIMSIGFLGLIVA
-320 TEYTPVIEYI
+320 EYTPIIEYI
-330 SYIFYPFISIF
+330 SYIFYPIISIF
-341 PVENISVLAQ
+341 PVSDVAVLAQ

-398 TEIKISVWKL
+398 TEVKISVGKL
-408 VLIWFE
+408 VIIWFE

>member
-1 MKGVKYMWRFF
+1 MWKFF
-12 IYSLIGVIFFFVPI
+12 VYSLIGIIFFFVPVTI
-26 SIYGQ
+26 SGQ

-36 DHIVQWITL
+36 DHIVQWISKL
-45 LVKPVLPYYVLV
+45 LNPILPYYVLI
-57 LIIIG
+57 LILIG
-62 AIHPFINQRWNES
+62 AAHPFINKKWKKS
-75 KTSMIF
+75 KTDIVF
-81 SFFKVIGIFIA
+81 SLFKIIGVFIA
-92 FMVVFNVGP
+92 FMVVFDFGP
-101 AFVLKDNIGPFLYE
+101 GFVLTESIGPFLYE

-126 IGAIFLSFLV
+126 IGAIFLSFLI

-185 KSGGYTHKEAVVVAT
+185 KDGGYTHKEAVVVAT

-217 GIIQHWNL
+217 GIIEYWNL

-231 VVTFIVTA
+231 AVTFIVTA
-239 ITVQLPPIRFEKK
+239 ITVQIPPIRTEK
-252 TTYENQS
+252 TTTYQGQP
-259 YKKEVRRDMP
+259 YKEEIRRDMP
-269 LLKEPWLE
+269 LLKESWLE
-277 AKLAVKQ
+277 AKIAVKN

-297 DGVIMTIA
+297 DGVVMTIA

-320 TEYTPVIEYI
+320 AEYTPIIEYI
-330 SYIFYPFISIF
+330 AYIFYPIISIF
-341 PVENISVLAQ
+341 PVSDVAVLAQ

-398 TEIKISVWKL
+398 TEVKISVGKL
-408 VLIWFE
+408 VIIWFE
-414 RVVFTLLI
+414 RVILTLLI

>member
-1 MKGVKYMWRFF
+1 MWRFF
-12 IYSLIGVIFFFVPI
+12 IYSLIGIIFFFVPVTI
-26 SIYGQ
+26 HGQ

-45 LVKPVLPYYVLV
+45 IVKPVLPYYVLI

-62 AIHPFINQRWNES
+62 AIHPFLNQRWNES
-75 KTSMIF
+75 KTNIIF
-81 SFFKVIGIFIA
+81 SLFKVVGVFIA
-92 FMVVFNVGP
+92 FMVVFNIGP
-101 AFVLKDNIGPFLYE
+101 AFVLKESIGPFLYE

-185 KSGGYTHKEAVVVAT
+185 KSGSYTHKEAVVVAT

-217 GIIQHWNL
+217 GIIQYWNL

-239 ITVQLPPIRFEKK
+239 ITVQLPPIRFEKH
-252 TTYENQS
+252 TTYKDQP
-259 YKKEVRRDMP
+259 YKKEIRRNMP
-269 LLKEPWLE
+269 LLKESWLE

-284 SKTLIENVIENLR
+284 SKSLMEHVFENLR
-297 DGVIMTIA
+297 DGVVMTIA
-305 ILPSIMSIGFLGLII
+305 ILPSIMSIGFLGLVIA
-320 TEYTPVIEYI
+320 EFTPVIEYI

-341 PVENISVLAQ
+341 PVENVGVLAQ

-398 TEIKISVWKL
+398 TEIKISVGKL

-414 RVVFTLLI
+414 RVVLTLLI

>member
-1 MKGVKYMWRFF
+1 MWRFF
-12 IYSLIGVIFFFVPI
+12 IYSLIGIIFFFVPVTI
-26 SIYGQ
+26 HGQ

-45 LVKPVLPYYVLV
+45 IVKPVLPYYVLI

-62 AIHPFINQRWNES
+62 AIHPFLNQRWNES
-75 KTSMIF
+75 KTNIIF
-81 SFFKVIGIFIA
+81 SLFKVVGVFIA
-92 FMVVFNVGP
+92 FMVVFNIGP
-101 AFVLKDNIGPFLYE
+101 AFVLKESIGPFLYE

-185 KSGGYTHKEAVVVAT
+185 KSGSYTHKEAVVVAT

-239 ITVQLPPIRFEKK
+239 ITVQLPPIRFEKH
-252 TTYENQS
+252 TTYKDQP
-259 YKKEVRRDMP
+259 YKKEIRRNMP
-269 LLKEPWLE
+269 LLKESWLE

-284 SKTLIENVIENLR
+284 SKSLMEHVFENLR
-297 DGVIMTIA
+297 DGVVMTIA
-305 ILPSIMSIGFLGLII
+305 ILPSIMSIGFLGLVIA
-320 TEYTPVIEYI
+320 EFTPVIEYI

-341 PVENISVLAQ
+341 PVENVGVLAQ

-398 TEIKISVWKL
+398 TEIKISVGKL

-414 RVVFTLLI
+414 REVLTLLI

>member
-1 MKGVKYMWRFF
+1 MWKFF
-12 IYSLIGVIFFFVPI
+12 IYSLIGIICFFVPI
-26 SIYGQ
+26 TINGK
-31 STIMI
+31 STILI
-36 DHIVQWITL
+36 DHIVQWITY
-45 LVKPVLPYYVLV
+45 LVNPILPYYVLL

-62 AIHPFINQRWNES
+62 ALHPFINKKWNKS
-75 KTSMIF
+75 KTDIIF
-81 SFFKVIGIFIA
+81 SLFKVLGVFIA
-92 FMVVFNVGP
+92 FMIVFDFGP
-101 AFVLKDNIGPFLYE
+101 GFVLKESIGPFLYD

-126 IGAIFLSFLV
+126 VGAILLTFLV
-136 GFGLLE
+136 GYGLLE
-142 FIGVICRPIMRPI
+142 FIGVIMRPVMRPI

-185 KSGGYTHKEAVVVAT
+185 KKGGYTHKEAVIVAT

-217 GIIQHWNL
+217 GIIEHWNL

-231 VVTFIVTA
+231 AVTFIVTA
-239 ITVQLPPIRFEKK
+239 ITVQLPPIRFEKN
-252 TTYENQS
+252 TTYQNQP
-259 YKKEVRRDMP
+259 YKEEKRRNMP
-269 LLKEPWLE
+269 LLKESWLE
-277 AKLAVKQ
+277 AKLAVKNAD
-284 SKTLIENVIENLR
+284 SLIGNVRENLR
-297 DGVIMTIA
+297 DGVVMTIA

-320 TEYTPVIEYI
+320 AEYTPIIEYV

-341 PVENISVLAQ
+341 PVQDVAILAQ

-359 MLLPAAIAQSADLA
+359 MLLPATIAQTADLA
-373 TRFTVA
+373 TRFIVG

-398 TEIKISVWKL
+398 TEIKISVGKL

-414 RVVFTLLI
+414 RVVLTLLI

-429 IF
+429 LF

>member
-1 MKGVKYMWRFF
+1 MVN
-12 IYSLIGVIFFFVPI
+12 PI
-26 SIYGQ
+26 
-31 STIMI
+31 
-36 DHIVQWITL
+36 
-45 LVKPVLPYYVLV
+45 LPYYVLL

-62 AIHPFINQRWNES
+62 ALHPFINKKWNKS
-75 KTSMIF
+75 KTDIIF
-81 SFFKVIGIFIA
+81 SLFKVLGVFIA
-92 FMVVFNVGP
+92 FMIVFDFGP
-101 AFVLKDNIGPFLYE
+101 GFVLKESIGPFLYD

-126 IGAIFLSFLV
+126 VGAILLTFLV
-136 GFGLLE
+136 GYGLLE
-142 FIGVICRPIMRPI
+142 FIGVIMRPVMKPI

-185 KSGGYTHKEAVVVAT
+185 KNGGYTHKEAVIVAT

-217 GIIQHWNL
+217 GIIEHWNL

-231 VVTFIVTA
+231 AVTFIVTA
-239 ITVQLPPIRFEKK
+239 ITVQLPPIRFEKN
-252 TTYENQS
+252 TTYQNQP
-259 YKKEVRRDMP
+259 YKEEKRRNMP
-269 LLKEPWLE
+269 LLKESWLE
-277 AKLAVKQ
+277 AKLAVKNAD
-284 SKTLIENVIENLR
+284 SLIGNVRENLR
-297 DGVIMTIA
+297 DGVVMTIA
-305 ILPSIMSIGFLGLII
+305 ILLSIMSIGFLGLII
-320 TEYTPVIEYI
+320 AEYTPIIEYV

-341 PVENISVLAQ
+341 PVQDVAILAQ

-359 MLLPAAIAQSADLA
+359 MLLPAAIAQTADLA
-373 TRFTVA
+373 TRFIVA

-398 TEIKISVWKL
+398 TEIKISVGKL

-414 RVVFTLLI
+414 RVVLTLLI

-429 IF
+429 LF

>member
-1 MKGVKYMWRFF
+1 MWKFF
-12 IYSLIGVIFFFVPI
+12 IYSLIGIICFFVPI
-26 SIYGQ
+26 TINGK
-31 STIMI
+31 STILI
-36 DHIVQWITL
+36 DHIVQWITF
-45 LVKPVLPYYVLV
+45 LVNQILPYYVLL

-62 AIHPFINQRWNES
+62 ALHPFINKKWNKS
-75 KTSMIF
+75 KTDIIF
-81 SFFKVIGIFIA
+81 SLFKVLGVFIA
-92 FMVVFNVGP
+92 FMIVFDFGP
-101 AFVLKDNIGPFLYE
+101 GFVLKESIGPFLYD

-126 IGAIFLSFLV
+126 VGAILLTFLV
-136 GFGLLE
+136 GYGLLE
-142 FIGVICRPIMRPI
+142 FIGVIMRPVMKPI

-185 KSGGYTHKEAVVVAT
+185 KNGGYTHKEAVIVAT

-217 GIIQHWNL
+217 GIIEHWNL

-231 VVTFIVTA
+231 AVTFIVTA
-239 ITVQLPPIRFEKK
+239 ITVQLPPIRFEKN
-252 TTYENQS
+252 TTYQNQP
-259 YKKEVRRDMP
+259 YKEEKRRNMP
-269 LLKEPWLE
+269 LLKESWLE
-277 AKLAVKQ
+277 AKLAVKNAD
-284 SKTLIENVIENLR
+284 SLIGNVRENLR
-297 DGVIMTIA
+297 DGVVMTIA

-320 TEYTPVIEYI
+320 AEYTPIIEYV

-341 PVENISVLAQ
+341 PVQDVAILAQ

-359 MLLPAAIAQSADLA
+359 MLLPAAIAQTADLA
-373 TRFTVA
+373 TRFIVA

-398 TEIKISVWKL
+398 TEIKISVGKL

-414 RVVFTLLI
+414 RVVLTLLI

-429 IF
+429 LF